1 MFYLGIADGA
11 KVGLKQL
18 VLTYGTFKDS
28 TVSVTGTYPIKH
40 HFIEFY
46 TEHWW
51 IEAASSG
58 DNDQSLPPEYWSQL
72 MEDDSHHSE
81 KTQ

>member
-1 MFYLGIADGA
+1 MFYLGIAYGA

-18 VLTYGTFKDS
+18 VLKYGTLKDS

-51 IEAASSG
+51 IEAAGSG
-58 DNDQSLPPEYWSQL
+58 
-72 MEDDSHHSE
+72 
-81 KTQ
+81 